1 MVKYPAVGSLIAVS
15 YCNKG
20 TLGQDCCCCGRPRAQ
35 NTTKFGWVCG
45 LCLVATNV
53 SRDLCLVTQIAFDG
67 VAEAAHSMSRVRRE
81 RYALGG
87 GALSLGSSSSM
98 VLRVGSSLSG

>member
-1 MVKYPAVGSLIAVS
+1 MWA
-15 YCNKG
+15 
-20 TLGQDCCCCGRPRAQ
+20 
-35 NTTKFGWVCG
+35 NTRTKHDTFGWICG

-87 GALSLGSSSSM
+87 GRFRRVRLPAWFCAM
-98 VLRVGSSLSG
+98 VHVVGVTPNEWGRPVHLQSCEWCDIVRECIE